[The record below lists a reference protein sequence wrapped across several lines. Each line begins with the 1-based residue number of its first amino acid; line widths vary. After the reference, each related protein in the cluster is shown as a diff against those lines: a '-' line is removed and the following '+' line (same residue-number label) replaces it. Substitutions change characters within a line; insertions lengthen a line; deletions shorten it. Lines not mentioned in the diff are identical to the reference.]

1 MSRDLIFSLIAAG
14 GESGSIMA
22 SVVVPTLIITGLII
36 ANGIFVAAE
45 FAIIVSSRPA
55 LEAAAARGD
64 RLAKMVLQ
72 AKIHPANQDRYIAA
86 AQLGITLSSLGLG
99 MYGEHL
105 LAERIAHWLEGTE
118 LASPAVV
125 HTLAT
130 ILAIIILTY
139 FHIVIGEMVPK
150 SLALSQGEKTARAVA
165 VPMRWFQVLMYPFVA
180 LLNGI
185 GWGVLKLL
193 RVERA
198 DHGGHSYT
206 AEEIEMVV
214 EESREG
220 GLLGSVEA
228 DVFHELLDFAELD
241 AKEVMVPRVRVA
253 GIPHDAPWED
263 VLQLVSEKSHTRY
276 PVYSSDLDH
285 IVGVLHVK
293 DVLRAQSLDE
303 ALHRSVPFIPET
315 APLTE
320 ILGAMNEHR
329 TQLAVVLDEYGGTA
343 GVVTIN
349 DIHEEIVGQIDEPV
363 EERAYIWS
371 GDVLIAD
378 GTLRLDE
385 TGELLDLKLEHPE
398 VDTLGGLVLAMLNRP
413 ARRGDEV
420 EYEGCLIRVLRTDE
434 NSIKQ
439 CRVWKKA

>member
-1 MSRDLIFSLIAAG
+1 MIPVLIIAALIAAN
-14 GESGSIMA
+14 
-22 SVVVPTLIITGLII
+22 GL
-36 ANGIFVAAE
+36 FVAAE

-55 LEAAAARGD
+55 LEAAAAKGD
-64 RLAKMVLQ
+64 RLAKMVLR
-72 AKIHPANQDRYIAA
+72 AKVDPKAQDRYIAA
-86 AQLGITLSSLGLG
+86 AQLGITLASLGLG

-105 LAERIAHWLEGTE
+105 LAEKIAHWLEGTALE
-118 LASPAVV
+118 SPTVI
-125 HTLAT
+125 HGLAT
-130 ILAIIILTY
+130 VLAIMILTY
-139 FHIVIGEMVPK
+139 FHIVLGEMVPK
-150 SLALSQGEKTARAVA
+150 SLALSKSDRTARMVA
-165 VPMRWFQVLMYPFVA
+165 LPMQWFGLIMYPFVA
-180 LLNGI
+180 VLNGI

-228 DVFHELLDFAELD
+228 DVFHELIDFAELD
-241 AKEVMVPRVRVA
+241 AKEVMVPRIRVA
-253 GIPHDAPWED
+253 GIPHDSDWPA
-263 VLQLVSEKSHTRY
+263 VLKIVSEKSHTRY
-276 PVYSSDLDH
+276 PVYNGDLDH

-293 DVLRAQSLDE
+293 DVLRAGSLDE
-303 ALHRSVPFIPET
+303 ALHRSVPYIPET

-349 DIHEEIVGQIDEPV
+349 DIHEEIVGQIDEPL
-363 EERAYIWS
+363 EERSYVWR
-371 GDVLIAD
+371 GDALLAD

-385 TGELLDLKLEHPE
+385 VGELLDLKLEHPE
-398 VDTLGGLVLAMLNRP
+398 VDTVGGLVLATLNRP

-420 EYEGCLIRVLRTDE
+420 EYEGCVIRVLKTAE
-434 NSIKQ
+434 NSVES
-439 CRVWKKA
+439 CRIWKKI